1 MEKRT
6 PDNTKIKMYTTS
18 WCGPCKMAKKLL
30 TDKGF
35 NFEEIDIEEHN
46 ISREEMA
53 SMSKGLTVPQII
65 INDLPIGGFED
76 LIQLFNTEAFKKNY
90 FQRFKISFLKSF
102 LGFSIISIINS
113 IGSLYSSFF
122 CFPFRIHNSIFSFV
136 NFEHTVAC

>member
-1 MEKRT
+1 MFEIHKRKYRTLDSIWKTEKRT
-6 PDNTKIKMYTTS
+6 PENTKIKMYTTS

-76 LIQLFNTEAFKKNY
+76 LIQLFNTEAFK
-90 FQRFKISFLKSF
+90 
-102 LGFSIISIINS
+102 
-113 IGSLYSSFF
+113 
-122 CFPFRIHNSIFSFV
+122 
-136 NFEHTVAC
+136 

>member
-6 PDNTKIKMYTTS
+6 PNNTNIKMYTTS

-30 TDKGF
+30 TEKGF

-53 SMSKGLTVPQII
+53 SMSKGPTVPQII

-76 LIQLFNTEAFKKNY
+76 LIQLFNTEAFK
-90 FQRFKISFLKSF
+90 
-102 LGFSIISIINS
+102 
-113 IGSLYSSFF
+113 
-122 CFPFRIHNSIFSFV
+122 
-136 NFEHTVAC
+136 

>member
-1 MEKRT
+1 MENRT

-30 TDKGF
+30 TEKGF

-53 SMSKGLTVPQII
+53 SMSKGPTVPQII

-76 LIQLFNTEAFKKNY
+76 LIQLFNTC
-90 FQRFKISFLKSF
+90 L
-102 LGFSIISIINS
+102 
-113 IGSLYSSFF
+113 LYTSD
-122 CFPFRIHNSIFSFV
+122 
-136 NFEHTVAC
+136 AADD

>member
-30 TDKGF
+30 IDKGF

-76 LIQLFNTEAFKKNY
+76 LVQLLNTEAFK
-90 FQRFKISFLKSF
+90 
-102 LGFSIISIINS
+102 
-113 IGSLYSSFF
+113 
-122 CFPFRIHNSIFSFV
+122 
-136 NFEHTVAC
+136 